1 MATTTPPL
9 TFEEFELRYAAAER
23 AYEFWY
29 GEAVEKGMPTWLHGL
44 LLVIIAELL
53 ARAGYKVASELDL
66 RLDPQFAPRPDVAAG
81 RRSIVTRYPTEPGEI
96 EIVVE
101 ILSPDDAMSR
111 LFAKCEEY
119 VRIGIDQIYVADP
132 ESESAWQWNRERRQL
147 DRVQTWALTNGE
159 SIVLADAWR
168 ELRARR

>member
-1 MATTTPPL
+1 M
-9 TFEEFELRYAAAER
+9 
-23 AYEFWY
+23 
-29 GEAVEKGMPTWLHGL
+29 
-44 LLVIIAELL
+44 
-53 ARAGYKVASELDL
+53 
-66 RLDPQFAPRPDVAAG
+66 
-81 RRSIVTRYPTEPGEI
+81 
-96 EIVVE
+96 VE
-101 ILSPDDAMSR
+101 ILSPNDAMSR